1 MEDLRRQ
8 ASLHGSKWLRTLEG
22 TYMSGG
28 IIYDTN
34 FYSTLEA
41 EVNAFRKA
49 LTKRWR
55 KEVATAIRGNGT
67 FRTAFHRYQVPYGED
82 LWDYWDPINQVH
94 IIWGSCEVITWA
106 EGDQEGD
113 VPSCPGRT
121 FSPEMG
127 YPPSTTYDRNGNQVP
142 TPNEINCGMSS
153 IMQSVEYW
161 AYSEGS
167 AVLSKLPRFD
177 AHDQRAIERAQQAI
191 LTIGGALGLQAAGG
205 SDISFD
211 PSSNADL
218 INRVDKLIGAN
229 GQDAGWYKAWTGLA
243 ADALKDGFFASIAP
257 TLGNQAQIAAGIHN
271 LYSARGTIIQ
281 EMRSGSLKILSDASK
296 AFDETH
302 VVTTD
307 LNPVWQT
314 FQGMGTALTIGGGW
328 NPVLGA
334 VGATCILTGIIGQNF
349 APETK
354 HTEYAHELEEVMT
367 ALWDHLDEQSNDLFY
382 RENDYNNGI
391 HSLRDAIF
399 GIDSFNLELYD
410 LTENTAT
417 GNGSREGFHIDIA
430 TALEL
435 ADTCFECAKI
445 YENQLIPK
453 ISDVQAADAS
463 LATEDGS
470 EGSADPKVKAL
481 VVEYREYLMTA
492 CGRLY
497 TAGEQ
502 IKAAVQSYAATDAE
516 HEAAFRAT
524 IADWDEGSA
533 PAHARDWAQD
543 TDRSGWEVHIPGA
556 PSYVTDT
563 TPGGD
568 DAGGPEYETEATR
581 G

>member
-1 MEDLRRQ
+1 
-8 ASLHGSKWLRTLEG
+8 
-22 TYMSGG
+22 MSSG

-34 FYSTLEA
+34 FYSTLET

-55 KEVATAIRGNGT
+55 EEVAIRIRELGE
-67 FRTAFHRYQVPYGED
+67 FRTAFHRYQAPYGED

-94 IIWGSCEVITWA
+94 IIYGSCEVITWA
-106 EGDQEGD
+106 KGDQRGD

-127 YPPSTTYDRNGNQVP
+127 YAPSRTFDRNGNEVI
-142 TPNEINCGMSS
+142 TPNEVNCGMNS

-161 AYSEGS
+161 AYGEGS
-167 AVLSKLPRFD
+167 AVLNKLPKFN
-177 AHDQRAIERAQQAI
+177 AHDQRAIESAQQAL
-191 LTIGGALGLQAAGG
+191 LTIGGALGLLPASG
-205 SDISFD
+205 SDAGFA

-218 INRVDKLIGAN
+218 INKVDKLIGAN
-229 GQDAGWYKAWTGLA
+229 GQNAGWYAAWTGLA
-243 ADALKDGFFASIAP
+243 ADILKDGFFASIAP

-281 EMRSGSLKILSDASK
+281 EMRSGSLKIVSDASK
-296 AFDETH
+296 ALDQTH
-302 VVTTD
+302 VITTD

-328 NPVLGA
+328 VPVLGA
-334 VGATCILTGIIGQNF
+334 VGASSILIGIIGQNF
-349 APETK
+349 APQTK
-354 HTEYAHELEEVMT
+354 NTEYAHELDAVMT
-367 ALWDHLDEQSNDLFY
+367 ALWDNLEEQSDDLFY

-391 HSLRDAIF
+391 HSLRDTIF
-399 GIDSFNLELYD
+399 GINSFNLELYD

-417 GNGSREGFHIDIA
+417 GNGPKQGLHVDIA
-430 TALEL
+430 TVLEL

-453 ISDVQAADAS
+453 IRATQAADAS
-463 LATEDGS
+463 LATDDGS
-470 EGSADPKVKAL
+470 EGRADPKVKAL
-481 VVEYREYLMTA
+481 VVEYGEYLKTA

-497 TAGEQ
+497 AAGEQ
-502 IKAAVQSYAATDAE
+502 IKAAAHTYATTDADRQ
-516 HEAAFRAT
+516 AALNA
-524 IADWDEGSA
+524 IMADWDEGSA
-533 PAHARDWAQD
+533 PGHAQDWARD
-543 TDRSGWEVHIPGA
+543 TDRSGWEVPIPGA
-556 PSYVTDT
+556 PSYATDT

-568 DAGGPEYETEATR
+568 DTGGPEYETEAAT